1 MSIVQWLQI
10 IITDYVTLICRAT
23 GNNFVD
29 GNLPSTFTDFAKE
42 NKCNKYCR
50 FFGLSRPAP
59 VNFKPDLSSEP
70 DIIQVSPPWSKLVCG
85 SVHCENLGKC
95 STTPLPDSGP
105 STKGSS
111 ISSTKQTWSAL
122 PVSHNGRASFW
133 PSLHSLQWLTIPSL
147 MTPLISAL
155 LVHSYKTHSFTSAH
169 TTYIVIMQCQY
180 SSNFCVI
187 V

>member
-59 VNFKPDLSSEP
+59 VNFKLDLSSKP

-85 SVHCENLGKC
+85 SVHCENLGNC
-95 STTPLPDSGP
+95 STTPLPDPGP